1 MQDWSIRRTTV
12 TDRKALMRLLA
23 EAAGNTARLPVSGKA
38 PPKSLSPKQREHPQ
52 RSKSESSDKQEP
64 S

>member
-1 MQDWSIRRTTV
+1 M

-23 EAAGNTARLPVSGKA
+23 EAAANTARLPVSGKA
-38 PPKSLSPKQREHPQ
+38 SPKTPSPKQREHPQ
-52 RSKSESSDKQEP
+52 RSESEASDKQEP